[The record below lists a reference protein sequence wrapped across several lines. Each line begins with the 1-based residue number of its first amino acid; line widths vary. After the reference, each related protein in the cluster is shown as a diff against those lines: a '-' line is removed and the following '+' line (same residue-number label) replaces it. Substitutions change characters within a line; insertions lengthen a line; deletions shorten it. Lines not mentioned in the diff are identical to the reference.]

1 MENLHKNAN
10 NLFINKQYVAAI
22 TIYDFLVNK
31 NYKSTIMYSNKA
43 ACYLYIKDYKNA
55 LENSLKSIEFDLNN
69 SIAWGRVGYSYKGLK
84 MFSESL
90 NAFKI
95 AHKLDKNN
103 NIYLNEVIFLHNRLN
118 DKINVNNVFN
128 KLLNNKILFNKI
140 KDLKNDII
148 NRDFDTCL
156 NNNNIIGLMNEV
168 INEL

>member
-1 MENLHKNAN
+1 MESLHKNAN
-10 NLFINKQYVAAI
+10 NLFINKQYIAAI
-22 TIYDFLVNK
+22 TIYDFLLNK
-31 NYKSTIMYSNKA
+31 NYKSTTMYSNKA
-43 ACYLYIKDYKNA
+43 ACYLYIKDYKNS
-55 LENSLKSIEFDLNN
+55 LENSLKSIELDLNN

-128 KLLNNKILFNKI
+128 KLLNNKILFNKL
-140 KDLKNDII
+140 KDFKNDII
-148 NRDFDTCL
+148 NRDFDVCL
-156 NNNNIIGLMNEV
+156 NNNNILGLMNEV

>member
-1 MENLHKNAN
+1 
-10 NLFINKQYVAAI
+10 
-22 TIYDFLVNK
+22 
-31 NYKSTIMYSNKA
+31 MYSNKA
-43 ACYLYIKDYKNA
+43 ACYLYIKDYKNS
-55 LENSLKSIEFDLNN
+55 LENSLKSIELDLNN

-156 NNNNIIGLMNEV
+156 SNNNILGLMNEV